1 MSSTFGDTA
10 SLVTASPFN
19 SRNCIGIM
27 HRMEAP
33 DQDFPVQDLLRRLM
47 ADTRSSSEIAR
58 LSGVSQPTVSRLR
71 LSNGHRLRR
80 SAPFNKLC
88 SFYGVD
94 TGPSRRQYNDLLRDA
109 IVDAWDGSDEHGRA
123 LLVVI
128 QGLKGLQAKADDG

>member
-1 MSSTFGDTA
+1 
-10 SLVTASPFN
+10 
-19 SRNCIGIM
+19 M

-94 TGPSRRQYNDLLRDA
+94 TEPSRRRYNDLLRDA

-128 QGLKGLQAKADDG
+128 QGLKDLQAKADDG